1 MANIGKAYGFLYY
14 GGKTEDIVRE
24 LSNVRDFARTPRELT
39 QKVSDIDGFNTE
51 DSALED
57 IVKSAKINQMS
68 HVIEAEMPQ
77 ASNRTVANELFS
89 VFSYVYLSGLYQKN
103 EPFNDGIVYKRGNSY
118 IFNRPVRAEQS

>member
-118 IFNRPVRAEQS
+118 IFKRPVRAEQS